1 MMMRL
6 TLCTTVFCAL
16 FSFSLNAQIGVGQWR
31 DHLPYTNAID
41 VAQGNGQV
49 FTATES
55 AIAAYSKTDHSVR
68 RISKVNELTAS
79 GISAIGF
86 SEEYN
91 TLVVAYEN
99 GNLDLLTNGT
109 GRNMADILNSSI
121 LGDKSISDI
130 YFIDNRAYLA
140 TGFGIVVINIEAQE
154 VADTY
159 IIGPNASQLKIYS
172 ITSDGENLFAVTEN
186 AVYKGSLGDPFLAN
200 YQNWDQINDLPPI
213 GNNARFAQLINY
225 NGNFYL
231 RVENENEDVVYTSTT
246 AEPLQWEVLQDLQD
260 TPIYDISVGKN
271 DNVYI
276 VEDNDVYVFDESG
289 TFLEEV
295 NNLNGENGAPK
306 AIVVDEEDI
315 FWMAD
320 SNKGLVSTNQQ
331 FEFRDE
337 IAPDGPAYKNV
348 RRLDA
353 YNDNIWVASG
363 GVDQSWVPN
372 YDKFGAY
379 GFVDE
384 EWIHFSAWTVNEND
398 LEATNDIMD
407 IAVNPQNNSEVFISS
422 YEEGLVRLVDG
433 VGQDVY
439 RNDNSTLVINDNDE
453 DPQRVMLTG
462 LSFDQNNNLWIG
474 NNYSNL
480 PIHVRTAGG
489 EFIGYDFG
497 NTVTENSTIDRVTAT
512 SGNLVWGTL
521 PRGGGLLV
529 FNHNGTLANTSDD
542 NFKLLNNEEGNG
554 GLPSNDV
561 YCVEE
566 DLDGEVWVG
575 TLRGLG
581 VFYSPQAIFSEE
593 GADVQQI
600 LIEQD
605 GNVQVLLETEAIN
618 CITID
623 GANRKWIGTESSGAF
638 LLSPDGTDQIY
649 HFTEENSPLLSNN
662 IFDIDI
668 NYEKGEVFFATED
681 GIISFLSTS
690 SNFDQ
695 EMTELK
701 VYPNPVRETFD
712 GPIRID
718 GLDYNT
724 DVKIT
729 DISGNVVYQTTSN
742 GGRAIWNG
750 KDFNGNRVAT
760 GVYLIFATNTDGSA
774 TNVGKIAFV
783 Q

>member
-1 MMMRL
+1 MMKL

-16 FSFSLNAQIGVGQWR
+16 FSFSLTAQIGVGEWR
-31 DHLPYTNAID
+31 DHLPYTNAFD

-49 FTATES
+49 FAATES
-55 AIAAYSKTDHSVR
+55 AISAYSKADKSVR
-68 RISKVNELTAS
+68 RISKVNELSAS
-79 GISAIGF
+79 GISAIAF

-91 TLVVAYEN
+91 TLVVAYQN
-99 GNLDLLTNGT
+99 GNLDLLINGN

-130 YFIDNRAYLA
+130 YFIGNKAYLA

-159 IIGPNASQLKIYS
+159 IIGPNASQLKVYS
-172 ITSDGENLFAVTEN
+172 ITSDGENLFATTED
-186 AVYKGSLGDPFLAN
+186 AIYQGSLDDPFLAN
-200 YQNWDQINDLPPI
+200 YQNWTQINDLPPVASDA
-213 GNNARFAQLINY
+213 NFAQLVSLNQK
-225 NGNFYL
+225 FYL
-231 RVENENEDVVYTSTT
+231 RVDNGEEDVVYSSN
-246 AEPLQWEVLQDLQD
+246 AEEPLQWEVLENLQD
-260 TPIYDISVGKN
+260 TPIHDITVGSN
-271 DNVYI
+271 GRIYI
-276 VEDNDVYVFDESG
+276 VEDKNVYVFDGSG
-289 TFLEEV
+289 NFLEEV
-295 NNLNGENGAPK
+295 NNVNGNNGEPN
-306 AIVVDEEDI
+306 AIEVDEDSV
-315 FWMAD
+315 FWLAD

-331 FEFRDE
+331 LEFRE
-337 IAPDGPAYKNV
+337 VIAPDGPAFKKV

-353 YNDNIWVASG
+353 YNNNIWVASG
-363 GVDQSWVPN
+363 GVDQSWVPQ

-384 EWIHFSAWTVNEND
+384 DWKHFSAWSVNEND

-407 IAVNPQNNSEVFISS
+407 IAVNPQNNSEVFLSS
-422 YEEGLVRLVDG
+422 YEEGLVKLVNG
-433 VGQDVY
+433 VGQEVY
-439 RNDNSTLVINDNDE
+439 RNENSTLVLNDNDS

-462 LSFDQNNNLWIG
+462 LDFDLNNNLWIG
-474 NNYSNL
+474 NNFSNI
-480 PIHVRTAGG
+480 PIHVRTSGG
-489 EFIGYDFG
+489 DFIGYEFG
-497 NTVTENSTIDRVTAT
+497 NAVTENSTIDRVVAT
-512 SGNLVWGTL
+512 SGNLVWATL

-529 FNHNGTLANTSDD
+529 FNHNGTLANTNDD

-581 VFYSPQAIFSEE
+581 VFYSPQTIFSEE

-605 GNVQVLLETEAIN
+605 GNVQILLETEAIT

-623 GANRKWIGTESSGAF
+623 GANRKWVGTESSGAF
-638 LLSPDGTDQIY
+638 LLSPDGTDQIF
-649 HFTEENSPLLSNN
+649 HFTEDNSPLLSNN
-662 IFDIDI
+662 VFDIDI

-690 SNFDQ
+690 SNFDP
-695 EMTELK
+695 EMSDIK
-701 VYPNPVRETFD
+701 IYPNPVRETFD

-718 GLDYNT
+718 GLDYNS
-724 DVKIT
+724 DVKVT

-742 GGRAIWNG
+742 GGRAIWDGN
-750 KDFNGNRVAT
+750 DFNGNRVAT
-760 GVYLIFATNTDGSA
+760 GVYLVFATNTDGSA
-774 TNVGKIAFV
+774 TNVGKIAFIH
-783 Q
+783 